1 MDLRYPSAQH
11 PAAPRASRACSGL
24 WHPHRPPSFSPH
36 PRDVGENKTMN
47 QWDPVFLQPEAG
59 HDARWAGRLPGQG
72 AGLREELGFPTT
84 PKEPGSGQGSWPW
97 YWA

>member
-1 MDLRYPSAQH
+1 
-11 PAAPRASRACSGL
+11 
-24 WHPHRPPSFSPH
+24 
-36 PRDVGENKTMN
+36 MN